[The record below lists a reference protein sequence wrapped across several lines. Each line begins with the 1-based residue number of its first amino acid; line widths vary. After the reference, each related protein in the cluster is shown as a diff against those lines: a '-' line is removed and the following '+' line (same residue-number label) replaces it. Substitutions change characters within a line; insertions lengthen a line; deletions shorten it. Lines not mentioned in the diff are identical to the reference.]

1 MSKII
6 FNYILKNFF
15 KYFFLVVLIIYGF
28 GIILNLF
35 EEIEFFKKINV
46 SIFLPFVLTIIYVPS
61 TILNLLPFIIFISS
75 MLYMIK
81 MRNNKDFLTLKVYGF
96 SSIKIF
102 LIFAVTSFVLGWIV
116 LIIANPVTSSMV
128 QFYEKTKSEY
138 ARDIEHL
145 ITFNK
150 NGLWIKES
158 IENGERIVTAI
169 KPEKNSLIDVTIFQ
183 FDKNFLLEKKIISK
197 VADIKDYSWTLTDVT
212 IFEEKNSLYEK
223 KNFESYQINSI
234 YNYDKII
241 SLFNNSD
248 TLSFINLVF
257 NYDGLIKKGYNNEF
271 LSQSLHSMLV
281 FPFFLSLMTG
291 IASILTM
298 HAIRRSENF
307 RFIIVGLVTCV
318 IVYYLKDLS
327 LALGKTGRIPITL
340 SIWTPIIALSLFTFA
355 GILQI
360 NEK

>member
-1 MSKII
+1 
-6 FNYILKNFF
+6 
-15 KYFFLVVLIIYGF
+15 
-28 GIILNLF
+28 
-35 EEIEFFKKINV
+35 
-46 SIFLPFVLTIIYVPS
+46 
-61 TILNLLPFIIFISS
+61 
-75 MLYMIK
+75 
-81 MRNNKDFLTLKVYGF
+81 
-96 SSIKIF
+96 
-102 LIFAVTSFVLGWIV
+102 
-116 LIIANPVTSSMV
+116 MV

-158 IENGERIVTAI
+158 IDNGERIVTAI

-183 FDKNFLLEKKIISK
+183 FDKNFLLKKKIISK

-223 KNFESYQINSI
+223 KDFESYQINSI

-307 RFIIVGLVTCV
+307 RFIILGLVTCV

-340 SIWTPIIALSLFTFA
+340 SIWTPIITLSLFTFA

>member
-1 MSKII
+1 MNSVIYKYLLS
-6 FNYILKNFF
+6 NYIKTFF
-15 KYFFLVVLIIYGF
+15 KVTLFFYCF
-28 GIILNLF
+28 GVILNLF
-35 EEIEFFKKINV
+35 EEIEFFKNLDV
-46 SIFLPFVLTIIYVPS
+46 PFFTPIILTSLYIPG
-61 TILNLLPFIIFISS
+61 LLLQLLPFIIFISS
-75 MLYMIK
+75 MKFLIDF
-81 MRNNKDFLTLKVYGF
+81 RNNRNLLTIKIFGF
-96 SSIKIF
+96 SNLKIF
-102 LIFAVTSFVLGWIV
+102 LIIAFTSFVMGWFV
-116 LIIANPVTSSMV
+116 LFFLNPATSAMSKY
-128 QFYEKTKSEY
+128 YEKIKANYS
-138 ARDIEHL
+138 RDIDHL
-145 ITFNK
+145 ISFNK

-158 IENGERIVTAI
+158 IDSGERIVTAI

-183 FDKNFLLEKKIISK
+183 FDKNFLLKKKIISK

-223 KNFESYQINSI
+223 KYFESYQITSI

-241 SLFNNSD
+241 NLFNNSD

-257 NYDGLIKKGYNNEF
+257 NYEGLIKKGYNKEF
-271 LSQSLHSMLV
+271 LNQSLHSMLV

-298 HAIRRSENF
+298 HAIRKSGNF
-307 RFIIVGLVTCV
+307 KFIIVGLVTCV

-340 SIWTPIIALSLFTFA
+340 SIWTPVIALSLFTFA